1 MRRPRHGGARSKR
14 RVGGAVESAGLLRA
28 RAATSG
34 SGRRAP
40 LAWWWRPFAVVGII
54 TLGWLAGGGPWKP
67 SDDPTVDLTVWTAA
81 GCLVSALIAPLI
93 IVLLMVALPR

>member
-1 MRRPRHGGARSKR
+1 
-14 RVGGAVESAGLLRA
+14 
-28 RAATSG
+28 
-34 SGRRAP
+34 
-40 LAWWWRPFAVVGII
+40 VVGIL